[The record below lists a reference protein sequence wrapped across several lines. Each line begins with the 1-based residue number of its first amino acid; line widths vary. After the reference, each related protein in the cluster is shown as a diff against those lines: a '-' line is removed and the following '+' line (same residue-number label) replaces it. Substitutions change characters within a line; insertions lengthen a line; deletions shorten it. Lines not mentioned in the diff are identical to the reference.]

1 MKKVRIETKETSLN
15 KRLGSVFTLA
25 LYNGANI
32 LYAIDKINWLIMR
45 RLGRFPNDGFKSLLH
60 MVYNPVR
67 KRFYEQVIMH
77 ASSSKSAFLPIRN
90 QPELELEDGT
100 FVRLILMAVCA
111 DAPEPVL
118 KYEEFHEALLK
129 DLRFKNLKTNINLN

>member
-1 MKKVRIETKETSLN
+1 M
-15 KRLGSVFTLA
+15 FALA
-25 LYNGANI
+25 IYDGANI
-32 LYAIDKINWLIMR
+32 LCAIDKIDWLIMR
-45 RLGRFPNDGFKSLLH
+45 RLGRFPVVGFKSLLH

-77 ASSSKSAFLPIRN
+77 ACSPKSAFLPIRN
-90 QPELELEDGT
+90 QPELELEDGA

-118 KYEEFHEALLK
+118 KYEDFHEALSK
-129 DLRFKNLKTNINLN
+129 DPRFKNLKTNINLSD